1 MTPVRPN
8 NSMITRSDDILGG
21 IPVFRGTRVP
31 IQALIDCL
39 EAGDRIDEFLAD
51 FPTVTRDQAVAV
63 LEMAREALIRDAGS
77 AG

>member
-1 MTPVRPN
+1 MAPNRP
-8 NSMITRSDDILGG
+8 SISIITRSDDILGG
-21 IPVFRGTRVP
+21 IPVFKGTRVP

-51 FPTVTRDQAVAV
+51 FPTVTREQAVAV